1 MNPIE
6 AYKALP
12 LEQRSLV
19 GKLEIQIDAA
29 EQYLSALIAML
40 PDKEMV
46 LNVLVDKYAESIHA
60 QIEAK
65 EELKQAG
72 FSEETIMFLCAGY
85 YNYWKEEKLE

>member
-1 MNPIE
+1 MTPIE

-12 LEQRSLV
+12 LKQRSLV

-46 LNVLVDKYAESIHA
+46 LNVLADKYAESIHA
-60 QIEAK
+60 QITAK

-85 YNYWKEEKLE
+85 YNYWQEKGLK